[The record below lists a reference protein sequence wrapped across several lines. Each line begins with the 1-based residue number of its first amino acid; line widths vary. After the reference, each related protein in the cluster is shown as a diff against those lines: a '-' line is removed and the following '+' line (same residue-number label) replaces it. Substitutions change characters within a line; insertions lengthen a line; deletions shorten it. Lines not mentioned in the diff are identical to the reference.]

1 MVVSSLGARDVRLQV
16 LEVEAAAGV
25 AATDLLELGIGPAV
39 GDCEQFDQVAG
50 RFAIGE
56 GMDLGPD
63 CRP

>member
-1 MVVSSLGARDVRLQV
+1 LVVSPLGARDVRLQV
-16 LEVEAAAGV
+16 LVVEAAAGV
-25 AATDLLELGIGPAV
+25 AAADLLELGIGPAV
-39 GDCEQFDQVAG
+39 GACEQVDQVAG